1 LIRTLIAVLLFLAAT
16 VAVADDASSPTYL
29 IERIEVR
36 NAHRVSAE
44 VVIAESR
51 LRPGNSY
58 NEHDLRD
65 AAARLTRLPFLLSAD
80 FALEKGSER
89 GRHVLV
95 ITVGETKAF
104 FFSIDARPLLNDP
117 GLRADYSDRISMGP
131 NYGTAGLR
139 YFVSRRGAVHVAV
152 SSSDLDR
159 EFFSNYSTIDV
170 GYTQYD
176 LFGTSAFA
184 TVNLRRSIGQRG
196 TSDISPELVAGIPLT
211 ANQTLTFQVAKTT
224 LGSTGHSGVY
234 EHDTFTLETIRSEE
248 RQRLASVTW
257 SYNTTNHP
265 FLPTRGTVISITP
278 RTAWGDRHVRS
289 TFTPAG
295 APTEQTL
302 DSRIYAATIDAAHY
316 RELSSRDSVSARVL
330 LGDSVID
337 WKNPGLGNSD
347 GHAAQASLEVGF
359 SRSLFAPARAE
370 DGDSRLECSAKYSA
384 ISENV
389 DDPRRFPQNKR
400 NDRIPQISTSW
411 VRRNAWGT
419 LRLGVGYAW

>member
-1 LIRTLIAVLLFLAAT
+1 
-16 VAVADDASSPTYL
+16 
-29 IERIEVR
+29 
-36 NAHRVSAE
+36 
-44 VVIAESR
+44 
-51 LRPGNSY
+51 
-58 NEHDLRD
+58 
-65 AAARLTRLPFLLSAD
+65 
-80 FALEKGSER
+80 
-89 GRHVLV
+89 
-95 ITVGETKAF
+95 
-104 FFSIDARPLLNDP
+104 
-117 GLRADYSDRISMGP
+117 
-131 NYGTAGLR
+131 
-139 YFVSRRGAVHVAV
+139 
-152 SSSDLDR
+152 
-159 EFFSNYSTIDV
+159 
-170 GYTQYD
+170 
-176 LFGTSAFA
+176 
-184 TVNLRRSIGQRG
+184 
-196 TSDISPELVAGIPLT
+196 VAGIPLT